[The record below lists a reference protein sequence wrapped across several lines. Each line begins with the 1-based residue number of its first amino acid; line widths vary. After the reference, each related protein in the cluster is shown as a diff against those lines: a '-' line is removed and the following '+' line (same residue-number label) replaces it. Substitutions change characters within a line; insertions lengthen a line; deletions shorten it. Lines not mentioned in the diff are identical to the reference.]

1 MKTEILQNAIKSEGI
16 TKETFS
22 LSSGELEQ
30 TCEAQ
35 YLHGGKNW
43 TVPLDSLLCIF
54 TTVEIDANN
63 LAFTTLIHT
72 GKNPKLSQNVAFLSW
87 PSIPIA
93 LCFDSTIPPAIYKVI
108 PLCD

>member
-22 LSSGELEQ
+22 LVSGELEQ

-35 YLHGGKNW
+35 YLHGGRNW
-43 TVPLDSLLCIF
+43 TVPLDSSLCII

-72 GKNPKLSQNVAFLSW
+72 EKIPKPNQNVAFLSW
-87 PSIPIA
+87 PTIPIV
-93 LCFDSTIPPAIYKVI
+93 LFSGSTIPPAIYKVI
-108 PLCD
+108 PLID